1 MAEYSS
7 YDILAMVVSFFLPP
21 VGVFMKRGCH
31 ADLCINCLLTIL
43 GHIPGI
49 IHAFYI
55 VYKYRDDAANP
66 NKNPNRN
73 RNAGNVYQNQNQNQ
87 PSVAIPIDDGHT
99 TASRQNEK
107 SMYQSPGDQIPTQP
121 TKELPPSS
129 KFPESVV
136 HKNIPKTK
144 SPGPH
149 YGTHTIE
156 DSDPNRYKR

>member
-1 MAEYSS
+1 MPFKKK
-7 YDILAMVVSFFLPP
+7 L
-21 VGVFMKRGCH
+21 RNH
-31 ADLCINCLLTIL
+31 
-43 GHIPGI
+43 
-49 IHAFYI
+49 
-55 VYKYRDDAANP
+55 VYFIKDYE
-66 NKNPNRN
+66 
-73 RNAGNVYQNQNQNQ
+73 QLF
-87 PSVAIPIDDGHT
+87 AIPIDDGHT